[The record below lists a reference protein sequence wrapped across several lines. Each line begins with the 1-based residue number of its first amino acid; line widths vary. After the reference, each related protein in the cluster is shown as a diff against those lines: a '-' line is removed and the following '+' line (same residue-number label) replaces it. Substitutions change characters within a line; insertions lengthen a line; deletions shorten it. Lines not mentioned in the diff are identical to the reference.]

1 MVNPPLGTILISRS
15 EDRISMASILY
26 IDLP

>member
-1 MVNPPLGTILISRS
+1 MESLPLGTIRISRS